1 MSQRSSQRKR
11 GHTEVPGRVAQ
22 KWSGGVVRTLLVF
35 LPKEMTEPKHSYPV
49 ENQLS
54 TISQL
59 MRCVVSPLPPSPN
72 TRSAAVFPSSALPSS
87 SSPSPL
93 FYYPTCNTRL
103 GREIN
108 VKGALFTRCQTCLI
122 DLFPGSLDMTPCK

>member
-1 MSQRSSQRKR
+1 MSQRSSQRKQ

-22 KWSGGVVRTLLVF
+22 KRSGGVVRTLLVF

-59 MRCVVSPLPPSPN
+59 MRCVVSRLPPSPN
-72 TRSAAVFPSSALPSS
+72 TEVCCSLSFFSLTFLFLPL
-87 SSPSPL
+87 PL
-93 FYYPTCNTRL
+93 ILLPY
-103 GREIN
+103 
-108 VKGALFTRCQTCLI
+108 V
-122 DLFPGSLDMTPCK
+122 